1 MLNYLNFLMHAVSVF
16 INRTSIS
23 VFSFNLPLFLFF
35 IRIFFFF
42 FFARETILTLSIDK
56 DLD

>member
-35 IRIFFFF
+35 IRLFFF

>member
-35 IRIFFFF
+35 IRLFFF
-42 FFARETILTLSIDK
+42 FFARETLLTLSIDK